1 MYVRKFEAD
10 TLEEALK
17 EIKHELGPDA
27 IILKTVTNKGLKG
40 AFKKSRI
47 EITAAISEKSFT
59 KKAKVD
65 HVLGED
71 QKQSF
76 YNNQASYI
84 SNMID
89 NYSDNKE
96 APTPARNNGYGG
108 LGLNRAV
115 NVSNPA
121 QANQQ
126 NSFQTQ
132 PRREEKLSPVMKAS
146 LDDFLDKKD
155 EQEARQASNIE
166 QTYQTNISAQENFRV
181 QNQENENARE
191 ERDAQKRKIEDLER
205 QLYDLSKNI
214 ERLDKREPVGI
225 FQLRTTLKS
234 LDISDNYIQKI
245 TKKAT
250 FELSREELENQ
261 EIVFEFALRE
271 MMAEIPTAMPTFSSV
286 DSSETPVIT
295 VLVSETSTGQTSMMQ
310 KIGALKP
317 ESVLIKNGT
326 ITQEDARS
334 FTDKVFNLN
343 IVLTKSIAEMVSE
356 CRRAVEAGRSVFID
370 YRACEGEMNETKKFI
385 DGLRRSFDK
394 VEVLITLCAIQSEL
408 YNKKIISRYSQ
419 LADGLTVSHLD
430 LCMNFGALF
439 NVVEGDGGLP
449 YKFYG
454 TGEVV
459 PDDIEA
465 ATAERI
471 LAGIFQFE

>member
-10 TLEEALK
+10 SLEEALK
-17 EIKHELGPDA
+17 DIKQELGPDA

-47 EITAAISEKSFT
+47 EITAAISEKNYT
-59 KKAKVD
+59 KKSKVD
-65 HVLGED
+65 HVLGEEH
-71 QKQSF
+71 KQSF

-89 NYSDNKE
+89 NYSDNKNQE
-96 APTPARNNGYGG
+96 QAASKNANGYGG

-115 NVSNPA
+115 NVSKNATQQA
-121 QANQQ
+121 Q
-126 NSFQTQ
+126 SSTQT
-132 PRREEKLSPVMKAS
+132 KLSPVLKAS
-146 LDDFLDKKD
+146 LDDFLDKK
-155 EQEARQASNIE
+155 EENETREAQNFEETYRSQVQEREERFHQ
-166 QTYQTNISAQENFRV
+166 
-181 QNQENENARE
+181 QENESARE
-191 ERDAQKRKIEDLER
+191 ERDAQKRKIEELER
-205 QLYDLSKNI
+205 QLFDLSKHI

-250 FELSREELENQ
+250 FELSREDLENQ

-271 MMAEIPTAMPTFSSV
+271 MMAEIPTSMPMFSSL
-286 DSSETPVIT
+286 DSTETPVIT
-295 VLVSETSTGQTSMMQ
+295 VLISETSTGQTSMMQ

-317 ESVLIKNGT
+317 ESVLIKNGV

-356 CRRAVEAGRSVFID
+356 CRRAVESGRSVFID
-370 YRACEGEMNETKKFI
+370 YRASEGEMNETKKFI

-408 YNKKIISRYSQ
+408 YNKKVISRYSQ

-439 NVVEGDGGLP
+439 NIVEGESDLP

-459 PDDIEA
+459 PDDLEA

>member
-10 TLEEALK
+10 SLEEALK
-17 EIKHELGPDA
+17 DIKRELGPDA

-47 EITAAISEKSFT
+47 EITAAISEKSYT

-65 HVLGED
+65 HVLGEEH
-71 QKQSF
+71 KQNF
-76 YNNQASYI
+76 YNSQASYI

-89 NYSDNKE
+89 NYTDNNQS
-96 APTPARNNGYGG
+96 TPAPKTNNGYGG

-115 NVSNPA
+115 NVNNRA
-121 QANQQ
+121 
-126 NSFQTQ
+126 
-132 PRREEKLSPVMKAS
+132 EEKLSPVMKAS
-146 LDDFLDKKD
+146 LDDFLDKK
-155 EQEARQASNIE
+155 EEREAQAVASFE
-166 QTYQTNISAQENFRV
+166 HEYRAQENR
-181 QNQENENARE
+181 QGQERRYQQQENENARE
-191 ERDAQKRKIEDLER
+191 EREAQKRKIEDLER
-205 QLYDLSKNI
+205 QLYDLTKHI

-234 LDISDNYIQKI
+234 LDISDIYIQKI

-250 FELSREELENQ
+250 FELSREDLENQ
-261 EIVFEFALRE
+261 EVVFEFALRE
-271 MMAEIPTAMPTFSSV
+271 MMGEIPTAMPLFSSL
-286 DSSETPVIT
+286 DSSQTPVIT

-317 ESVLIKNGT
+317 ESVLIKNGV

-370 YRACEGEMNETKKFI
+370 YRASENEMNETKKFI

-439 NVVEGDGGLP
+439 NIVEGDSDLP

-459 PDDIEA
+459 PDDLEA